1 MGNAKKISHVEDV
14 VRAFVR
20 SFVCANKSSILY
32 AKKISHVEDVV
43 RAFVRSFVCANKSS
57 ILVRL

>member
-1 MGNAKKISHVEDV
+1 M
-14 VRAFVR
+14 RAFVR